1 MVCETSK
8 DEPYSFP
15 CDIWSSGIT
24 LIELAEMNPPYH
36 EMNPMRVLFRI
47 PKADPPSL
55 FERCK
60 WSHNFH
66 SFLELCLNK
75 DPSLRASSE
84 VCSTIYN
91 SLRNK
96 GTRGSSPLLSLSVT
110 SSLID

>member
-96 GTRGSSPLLSLSVT
+96 GTRGQLALA
-110 SSLID
+110 